1 MNFNELGRTL
11 IVAEIGVNH
20 EGDVDVAADLVRQA
34 AVSGAD
40 AVKLQTF
47 EIQHYISS
55 VQPERRDRTARFE
68 LTRADFRRLASVAR
82 ESGLILVSTPLGFD
96 DVDFLDELIPFYKV
110 SSGDLTHLQLVRLV
124 ASKGKPLIVSTGLGT
139 REEIAAAVEAVT
151 QEQPDAR
158 ESGHL
163 MLMHCVSAYPT
174 PPDEAGLANIRWL
187 SEEFDLPIGYSDHTL
202 GTKACELAVAAGAVA
217 VEKHFTY
224 RKENQTFHDHALSA
238 DPQDLTE
245 LVKVIR
251 HAEVYIGPG
260 PRERQPCE
268 MPMLEHMR
276 RSLGAAVDI
285 RAGQPLAPAW
295 IAFLRPARGVSVD
308 RLDEV
313 LGMRLK
319 RDVAAGDLI
328 RDEDLET

>member
-1 MNFNELGRTL
+1 MNFNELDRTL
-11 IVAEIGVNH
+11 VVAEIGVSH
-20 EGDVDVAADLVRQA
+20 EGDVDVAADLVRKA
-34 AVSGAD
+34 AASGAD
-40 AVKLQTF
+40 AVKFQTF
-47 EIQHYISS
+47 QIEHYISS
-55 VQPERRDRTARFE
+55 VQPERRERTARFE
-68 LTRADFRRLASVAR
+68 LSRADFRWLASVAR
-82 ESGLILVSTPLGFD
+82 DSDLILVSTPLGLD
-96 DVDFLDELIPFYKV
+96 DVDFLDELIPFFKV
-110 SSGDLTHLQLVRLV
+110 SSGDLTHLRFVRHV

-139 REEIAAAVEAVT
+139 REEIARAVEAVT
-151 QEQPDAR
+151 REQPDAR

-174 PPDEAGLANIRWL
+174 PPDEACLANIRWL
-187 SEEFDLPIGYSDHTL
+187 REEFDVPVGYSDHTL

-224 RKENQTFHDHALSA
+224 RKENQTFHDHGLSA
-238 DPQDLTE
+238 DPKDLAD
-245 LVKVIR
+245 LVKAIR
-251 HAEVYIGPG
+251 HAEVYVGSG

-285 RAGQPLAPAW
+285 RAGQPLEPAW
-295 IAFLRPARGVSVD
+295 IAFLRPARGVSVE

-313 LGMRLK
+313 LGRRLK

-328 RDEDLET
+328 RDEDIEA